1 VCSVSR
7 SRTAPSFGI
16 VRAFIVTG
24 ALGIGMAAVV
34 GCGESAKPLTRA
46 QLLTKADAT
55 CRRINNKLSAGNS
68 AKTPQ
73 QISHAASELVSYE
86 QKGLAELS
94 KLIPPASMASD
105 WKAIIAG
112 AQTLADDTVKI
123 VERVKVEKDLKG
135 AHALLAETSRVQERT
150 VAIAKRDGFTDCS
163 QLA

>member
-1 VCSVSR
+1 VCFVSR

-16 VRAFIVTG
+16 ARAFIVTG
-24 ALGIGMAAVV
+24 ALGISMAAVV
-34 GCGESAKPLTRA
+34 GCGESDKPLTRA
-46 QLLTKADAT
+46 QLLARADAT
-55 CRRINNKLSAGNS
+55 CRRINNKLSTGNG

-73 QISHAASELVSYE
+73 QLSRAASQLVSYE

-112 AQTLADDTVKI
+112 AQTLADDTVKV
-123 VERVKVEKDLKG
+123 VERVKVEKNFNG
-135 AHALLAETSRVQERT
+135 VHALVAEISRVQART

-163 QLA
+163 QLT